1 MIERPFYLKQ
11 LIEAKR
17 KVIVVADP
25 IPAKCFIV
33 SKRFDAIEEKI
44 FISFF
49 WLIVGLRISDV
60 YLSPSHVDK

>member
-1 MIERPFYLKQ
+1 MVY
-11 LIEAKR
+11 
-17 KVIVVADP
+17 DP
-25 IPAKCFIV
+25 QSV
-33 SKRFDAIEEKI
+33 SSLREDSMQSKKNL